1 MNQPDNRV
9 EPTIEKKP
17 YEKPE
22 VVYRAP
28 LEAMASDCGPGG
40 TNTKNPGGGVACDS
54 NPHS

>member
-9 EPTIEKKP
+9 EPTVEKKP

-28 LEAMASDCGPGG
+28 LEAMASDCSPTG
-40 TNTKNPGGGVACDS
+40 TNTKNPGGPVGCDP
-54 NPHS
+54 NPYS